1 MFYWPCW
8 YFYICSFKQKM
19 LFTLLR
25 LSVLVLKL
33 NFIYYPRQ
41 ICPGP
46 QWEIC
51 IFVRME
57 NIFFVSCSW
66 VIYSPRCV
74 AGIIQK
80 HTTIWPVNL
89 NSNTHTCSPTCWK
102 VFLLFCFIWG
112 VFFVLFFWFRF
123 VKGLWITASTRR
135 LDLMLWFINFHISSA
150 TRKQR
155 GLAILWHC
163 VFWLKWAV
171 TERHLVTINF
181 LYRSACLA
189 SAQLCYALERG
200 CSSMLMWTRPACRL
214 HYLIMAD
221 LIFKFSSSKTAEICI
236 SAVFLL
242 CVKSEAGAV

>member
-46 QWEIC
+46 QWDIC
-51 IFVRME
+51 ISVRME

-66 VIYSPRCV
+66 VIYSPLCV

-89 NSNTHTCSPTCWK
+89 NSQTNTL
-102 VFLLFCFIWG
+102 VLLPVERFSCC
-112 VFFVLFFWFRF
+112 FVLFGFVFFFGFCF

-150 TRKQR
+150 MRKQR

-181 LYRSACLA
+181 YT
-189 SAQLCYALERG
+189 ALPVWLVP
-200 CSSMLMWTRPACRL
+200 SSIMLWKEDARVC
-214 HYLIMAD
+214 
-221 LIFKFSSSKTAEICI
+221 
-236 SAVFLL
+236 
-242 CVKSEAGAV
+242 